1 MFTEYEIDTMMEIRE
16 LQQATFEL
24 KKNFIK
30 AEAPYLE
37 LSDHD
42 FFSLVMM
49 APMVGIA
56 KADGVISLFE
66 ELALNKKAR
75 KLSKGGYFMKK
86 DPVVYGMKFM
96 IKKFEDWEDQY
107 YDLLNQTMHAT
118 FDMKSMETDEA
129 ISEKVSYEDYKREVL
144 VAPYILIRFIAS
156 FFLENDEDII
166 NSKRSMGRSE
176 YQSMQRIGEKLGMD
190 KLRVFQMFCKTFDVK
205 GVQ

>member
-16 LQQATFEL
+16 IQEATFEL
-24 KKNFIK
+24 KKYFIK
-30 AEAPYLE
+30 NEAPYLE

-49 APMVGIA
+49 TPMVGIA
-56 KADGVISLFE
+56 KADGTISLFE

-86 DPVVYGMKFM
+86 DPVVYGMKFV
-96 IKKFEDWEDQY
+96 IKKYEDWEDNFF
-107 YDLLNQTMHAT
+107 DLLNKAMHKT
-118 FDMKSMETDEA
+118 FDMKALETNELPP
-129 ISEKVSYEDYKREVL
+129 EKVSYEEYKREVL
-144 VAPYILIRFIAS
+144 VTPYILIRFMSS

-166 NSKRSMGRSE
+166 NSKRTIGRSE
-176 YQSMQRIGEKLGMD
+176 YKAMQRIGEKLGMD
-190 KLRVFQMFCKTFDVK
+190 KLRVFQYFLKTYDVK